1 MVFTIHGSTW
11 EAEVK
16 EYKCGVGLAQIVSSR
31 QPEMHSVGFVLKKKK
46 GRKGKRIKE
55 RMKDR
60 NTSRI
65 YLRVFR
71 YELQV
76 GNYPEAK
83 APQPDSWLTSRHNSP
98 KMVSPGT
105 RPCRPENA

>member
-1 MVFTIHGSTW
+1 
-11 EAEVK
+11 
-16 EYKCGVGLAQIVSSR
+16 
-31 QPEMHSVGFVLKKKK
+31 MHSVGFVLKEKK

-83 APQPDSWLTSRHNSP
+83 APQP
-98 KMVSPGT
+98 
-105 RPCRPENA
+105 A